1 QFQIDP
7 WLSSQKFFHG
17 YLMREDL
24 PSLLQNHGDFLVR
37 CNETHNVIVQTATEN
52 KVKKYFFD
60 PREKFP
66 TIKGLITHYT
76 ETPIVVE
83 LTLKRGIRLAK
94 WEYSPQSV
102 QVGKLITTA
111 TYGEIREG
119 KLTKTDGTVIDV
131 AIKVVRTSL
140 NFVLSQKYSK
150 TKEMVKEARLMRG
163 LNHTNIVRFYGVCL
177 LEQPIYL
184 LFELLSGGPLDV
196 YLMEHKHEISKDE
209 RLQMVMSVGWGLEY
223 LHSNAILHRDI
234 AAKSCSYS
242 VGKLVKISEFGLSRQ
257 GTSYSMKTA
266 RKMSIKW
273 MAPESLRT
281 LMFTQKSDVY
291 SYGVNL

>member
-1 QFQIDP
+1 MFYLKARKGQQKEVVVSVLHDP
-7 WLSSQKFFHG
+7 DGKCKTLN
-17 YLMREDL
+17 D
-24 PSLLQNHGDFLVR
+24 
-37 CNETHNVIVQTATEN
+37 EN
-52 KVKKYFFD
+52 KL
-60 PREKFP
+60 EA
-66 TIKGLITHYT
+66 
-76 ETPIVVE
+76 VE

-102 QVGKLITTA
+102 QVGKLITTV

-131 AIKVVRTSL
+131 AIKVMKGPSETCK
-140 NFVLSQKYSK
+140 QQ
-150 TKEMVKEARLMRG
+150 TKEMVKEARLMRN
-163 LNHTNIVRFYGVCL
+163 LNHTNIIRFYGVCL

-196 YLMEHKHEISKDE
+196 YLMKHKQEISKDE

-234 AAKSCSYS
+234 AAKSCFYS

-257 GTSYSMKTA
+257 GTIYSMKTA

-291 SYGVNL
+291 SYGVLIYEVFSCAEPYPKLTVNAAKNAVSYCICL